1 MTSSSNDGGEF
12 SLVEI
17 VEPLSDES
25 NAATLNALRR
35 VDDDD
40 SAEVAFDRTMR
51 ALLQMCFPKEA
62 KFVTQRFNNQMP
74 TRRFLIVA
82 ADGRVAAHV
91 AVHEKVLVLPNGVE
105 QKYCGIA
112 EVATEEQFR
121 KRGFVKRLLAHV
133 HEKYRLLGYDWSIL
147 MAGSSAYY
155 LSSGYRSVRNVQAF
169 EVDPYKQFHHPMVRA
184 LQHDVDP
191 LPQWHTDEKIILNC
205 PYF

>member
-1 MTSSSNDGGEF
+1 MTAASTVEDF

-35 VDDDD
+35 DATE
-40 SAEVAFDRTMR
+40 SAADAFDRTMR
-51 ALLQMCFPKEA
+51 ALLQMCFPKQE
-62 KFVTQRFNNQMP
+62 KFVSQRFNNEMP
-74 TRRFLIVA
+74 TRRFLIVT

-91 AVHEKVLVLPNGVE
+91 AVHEKVLVLPSGAE

-112 EVATEEQFR
+112 EVATDEQFR

-133 HEKYRLLGYDWSIL
+133 HEKYRRLGYDWSIL

-169 EVDPYKQFHHPMVRA
+169 EVDPFKQFHHPMVRA
-184 LQHDVDP
+184 LPDVDP
-191 LPQWHTDEKIILNC
+191 LPQWHTDEKIILNS